1 MVILFVVQLEI
12 VIRLLYNFK
21 VIRID
26 YTLPSDKQGNGWLWF
41 DTIITINGNL
51 SVHKR
56 TDARTSAGSETAE
69 RYVFEKKDGCHKV

>member
-1 MVILFVVQLEI
+1 MGLISISEIFVYLQI
-12 VIRLLYNFK
+12 QK
-21 VIRID
+21 D
-26 YTLPSDKQGNGWLWF
+26 F